1 MIYIRKNPIRWKLYL
16 NLLTKNEYLE
26 STIAVLGKEVGNDWN
41 FDRHLVV
48 DSKPILDDFR
58 KTIADYLSWE
68 IQQVIKSDENLGK

>member
-1 MIYIRKNPIRWKLYL
+1 M
-16 NLLTKNEYLE
+16 E